1 MDFDTLERLW
11 RSEANHQ
18 ASVAETYV
26 IESTLKTLKNRR
38 RKVATGMGL
47 VGLALTTWTFM
58 ILYALAVGKIASLA
72 REWGIV
78 ALLIVSWVAFFAA
91 ILQQWWHMNAHPH
104 TTDTMPEVLRALID
118 ENRTAQARTRMMAM
132 ALIAFIAVLG
142 LCLWQLYSVGKMEL
156 QHVVQGSILFGAAL
170 GLSSLIHTI
179 RYVRLLRPEGKR
191 LQRLLDQYEVEN

>member
-11 RSEANHQ
+11 RSEANHH

-26 IESTLKTLKNRR
+26 FESTLKTLKSRR
-38 RKVATGMGL
+38 RKVTTGMGL
-47 VGLALTTWTFM
+47 VGLALTAWTFM

-78 ALLIVSWVAFFAA
+78 ALLVVSWVAFFAA
-91 ILQQWWHMNAHPH
+91 ILQQWRHMNAHPQ

-118 ENRTAQARTRMMAM
+118 ENGTAQARTSMMAV

-142 LCLWQLYSVGKMEL
+142 LCLWQLYTVGKMEL
-156 QHVVQGSILFGAAL
+156 RHVVQGSILFGAAL
-170 GLSSLIHTI
+170 GLSSLIHII
-179 RYVRLLRPEGKR
+179 RYVHLLRPEGKR